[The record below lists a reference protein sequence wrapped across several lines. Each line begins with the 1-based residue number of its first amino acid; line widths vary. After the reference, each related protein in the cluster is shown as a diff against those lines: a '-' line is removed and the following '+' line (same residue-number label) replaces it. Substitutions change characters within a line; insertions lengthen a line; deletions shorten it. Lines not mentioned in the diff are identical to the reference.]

1 MEYMSRIRIRGQMMP
16 AWTVGKQTRLSTEEW
31 CRWELWATVTR
42 TYLIYFITLSK
53 PISKDFVGRKKQ
65 NMYFCQ
71 FFWGWRNFFQGNW
84 LSWKGES
91 HFPRGRNRWTP
102 VCVCVLEKGRG
113 EKRRARHGLGLV
125 WIHTALREGLSKP
138 AISRMAGSSRESW
151 WSHYSIPA
159 GCSEGNCFIFFFSRC
174 TVSRFSPSLK
184 VQQPAFAGW
193 WFISILLLL
202 IASQI
207 W

>member
-113 EKRRARHGLGLV
+113 EKRRARRGLGLV
-125 WIHTALREGLSKP
+125 WITQRWEKGWANLPSAGWLVPAERAGGLTTASLPDAQKGTVS
-138 AISRMAGSSRESW
+138 
-151 WSHYSIPA
+151 
-159 GCSEGNCFIFFFSRC
+159 FFSFLPAQSHD
-174 TVSRFSPSLK
+174 SRLPSK
-184 VQQPAFAGW
+184 
-193 WFISILLLL
+193 SS
-202 IASQI
+202 SQHLQDGDLFQFCFY
-207 W
+207 